1 MTSSNVLTRTLGL
14 PSLVLLGLA
23 YMTPII
29 VLGIFGI
36 VAEITAGA
44 SASAYLVALIAM
56 VFTASSYA
64 RLAAAYPVAGSAY
77 TYVGKTVDSRVGF
90 LVGWAVLLDYL
101 FLPMVIWLIGASY
114 LNAQFP
120 SVPNAVWVLAFI
132 ALTTFL
138 NILGIKVA
146 DRANFVLMA
155 FQTLVL
161 ILFVVFAILFIV
173 GANGAGGLVNSS
185 PFVGIDASFGAITA
199 GAAVAAYCFLG
210 FDAVTTFT
218 EEAIDPRRTVP
229 KAIMLVALLGGGIF
243 VAVSYVTQLVH
254 PGGTFENSGSAAFDI
269 AGQIGGALF
278 SAIFV
283 AGLVVA
289 QFTSGLAAQASA
301 SRLIFAMGR
310 DGVLPRRLFG
320 SVNAKLK
327 TPVTGIVVIGL
338 VGLAALFLDITT
350 STSFINFGA
359 FTAFTFVNI
368 AVIAHFAREA
378 KKGNKLNPL
387 VYLVMPGI
395 GAIVDAYLLM
405 QLDSNALTLGFWWLG
420 IGVVAL
426 LIITR
431 AFTRKPPVV
440 MDAV

>member
-1 MTSSNVLTRTLGL
+1 
-14 PSLVLLGLA
+14 
-23 YMTPII
+23 MTPII

-44 SASAYLVALIAM
+44 SASAYLVALVAM

-90 LVGWAVLLDYL
+90 LVGWTVLLDYL

-132 ALTTFL
+132 AITTFL
-138 NILGIKVA
+138 NIVGIKVA
-146 DRANFVLMA
+146 ERTNFLLMA

-161 ILFVVFAILFIV
+161 ILFVVFAIMFIV
-173 GANGAGGLVNSS
+173 GANGVGGLVNSS

-218 EEAIDPRRTVP
+218 EETIDPRRTVP

-243 VAVSYVTQLVH
+243 VAVSYVTQLVY

-310 DGVLPRRLFG
+310 DGVLPRKLFG
-320 SVNAKLK
+320 SVNKKFL
-327 TPVTGIVVIGL
+327 TPVTGIVVIGI

-387 VYLVMPGI
+387 VYLVMPSI

>member
-44 SASAYLVALIAM
+44 SASAYLVALVAM

-90 LVGWAVLLDYL
+90 LVGWTVLLDYL

-132 ALTTFL
+132 AITTFL
-138 NILGIKVA
+138 NIVGIKVA
-146 DRANFVLMA
+146 ERTNFLLMA

-161 ILFVVFAILFIV
+161 ILFVVFAIMFIV
-173 GANGAGGLVNSS
+173 GANGVGGLVNSS

-218 EEAIDPRRTVP
+218 EETIDPRRTVP

-243 VAVSYVTQLVH
+243 VAVSYVTQLVY

-310 DGVLPRRLFG
+310 DGVLPRKLFG
-320 SVNAKLK
+320 SVNKKFL
-327 TPVTGIVVIGL
+327 TPVTGIVVIGI

-387 VYLVMPGI
+387 VYLVMPSI

>member
-120 SVPNAVWVLAFI
+120 SVPNAVWVLTFI

-269 AGQIGGALF
+269 AGQIDH
-278 SAIFV
+278 
-283 AGLVVA
+283 
-289 QFTSGLAAQASA
+289 
-301 SRLIFAMGR
+301 RLPIERKA
-310 DGVLPRRLFG
+310 
-320 SVNAKLK
+320 
-327 TPVTGIVVIGL
+327 
-338 VGLAALFLDITT
+338 
-350 STSFINFGA
+350 
-359 FTAFTFVNI
+359 
-368 AVIAHFAREA
+368 EA
-378 KKGNKLNPL
+378 
-387 VYLVMPGI
+387 
-395 GAIVDAYLLM
+395 
-405 QLDSNALTLGFWWLG
+405 
-420 IGVVAL
+420 
-426 LIITR
+426 
-431 AFTRKPPVV
+431 
-440 MDAV
+440 